1 MNMCLE
7 SAAAQT
13 KHTGA
18 ENRIS
23 QFPLESLAQ
32 REYDSFCLEP
42 IPQERATAFLI
53 LNRRR

>member
-18 ENRIS
+18 EDRIS

-53 LNRRR
+53 